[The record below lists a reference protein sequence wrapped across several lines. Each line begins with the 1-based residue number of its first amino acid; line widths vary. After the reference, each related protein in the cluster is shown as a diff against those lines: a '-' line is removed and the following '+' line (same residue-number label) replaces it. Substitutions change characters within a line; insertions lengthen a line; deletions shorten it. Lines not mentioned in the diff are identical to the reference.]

1 MKTIYLLTTK
11 LMNGTVTLSSIS
23 SCYSGKD
30 LAERVKVAV
39 DEANSGKNVI
49 SDITEVTLY
58 DDDSEIPILN

>member
-1 MKTIYLLTTK
+1 
-11 LMNGTVTLSSIS
+11 MNGTVTLSSIS
-23 SCYSGKD
+23 SGYFDKD

-39 DEANSGKNVI
+39 DKANNGKMVI

>member
-23 SCYSGKD
+23 SCYSDKD

-39 DEANSGKNVI
+39 DEANSGKNII